1 MKKISIVSL
10 ASFIFLIISSIVAIV
25 SKPLFIDAKWPLIS
39 GWIVLATSGILALIV
54 RRSTPVNILC
64 FFLSSTAMGLL
75 IRAWY
80 NLRGLENSIVTM
92 VFISFSL
99 VAYLWLFFAISR
111 IPFIR
116 HNKTAFIIFSI
127 LFVLISVGVYIFLV
141 TTTQTTYVSTLGYYA
156 IIQLGFIFAMS
167 LEASDR
173 DELIRNL
180 TLSTYSVFVVAIIV
194 AVFVIIAMLGGD
206 GLDCDCD
213 CGGDCCDCCEGCDTG
228 ANFTPSKKK
237 KKNDGMY

>member
-10 ASFIFLIISSIVAIV
+10 SSFIFLIISSAVALGTRF
-25 SKPLFIDAKWPLIS
+25 LFSDAQMPLICGIVILIIS
-39 GWIVLATSGILALIV
+39 GVLALII
-54 RRSTPVNILC
+54 RDNTPVNIVC
-64 FFLSSTAMGLL
+64 FFLSSLAMGTL

-80 NLRGLENSIVTM
+80 NLRGLENDITTM
-92 VFISFSL
+92 LLISLSL

-127 LFVLISVGVYIFLV
+127 LFVLVSVIAYILLV
-141 TTTQTTYVSTLGYYA
+141 LNTKTSYVSTMGYYA

-167 LEASDR
+167 LEVRDR
-173 DELIRNL
+173 EELIRNL

-194 AVFVIIAMLGGD
+194 AVFFVIAMLGGD

-213 CGGDCCDCCEGCDTG
+213 CGGDCCCDGCDAGGDFGTSRRKR
-228 ANFTPSKKK
+228 N
-237 KKNDGMY
+237 NER